1 MDSTILAALGEPTRF
16 AIVQLLRD
24 GGQPSVS
31 EVAHALG
38 IRQPQASKHLQVLR
52 EAGVVRAE
60 RDARRVVHRL
70 RPEPFD
76 ELARWVESFGSLWE
90 TRLDALGAYLDRADL
105 GPPAGP
111 DRPTT

>member
-1 MDSTILAALGEPTRF
+1 MDPTVLAAMGEPTRF

-24 GGQPSVS
+24 GGRPSVS
-31 EVAHALG
+31 EVADALG
-38 IRQPQASKHLQVLR
+38 IRQPQATKHLQVLR

-76 ELARWVESFGSLWE
+76 ELASWVESFGSLWE
-90 TRLDALGAYLDRADL
+90 TRLDLLGAYLERADL
-105 GPPAGP
+105 GSTAEH
-111 DRPTT
+111 D

>member
-1 MDSTILAALGEPTRF
+1 MDPTVLTAMGEPTRF

-24 GGQPSVS
+24 GGRPSVS

-52 EAGVVRAE
+52 EVGVVSAE

-76 ELARWVESFGSLWE
+76 ELASWVGSFGSLWE
-90 TRLDALGAYLDRADL
+90 TRLDSLGAYLDRADL
-105 GPPAGP
+105 RSTAEH
-111 DRPTT
+111 D